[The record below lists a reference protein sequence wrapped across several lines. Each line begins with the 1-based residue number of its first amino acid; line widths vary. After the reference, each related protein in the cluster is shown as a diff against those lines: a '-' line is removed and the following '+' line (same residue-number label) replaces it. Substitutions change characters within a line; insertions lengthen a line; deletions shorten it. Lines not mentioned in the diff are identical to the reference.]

1 MPYTRTMAQ
10 ESLKTSKVSCVPQV
24 RVSSIFKDL
33 KTSITYLNFPL
44 VLEMFSL
51 NSFFLASIIIFVIII
66 IILFSTI
73 VFRFLKFIIIIIIII
88 TF

>member
-1 MPYTRTMAQ
+1 MPYTRIMAQ

-33 KTSITYLNFPL
+33 KTSITYLSFPL

-51 NSFFLASIIIFVIII
+51 NSLFLASIIIFIIIII

-73 VFRFLKFIIIIIIII
+73 VFRFLKFIIIIII

>member
-1 MPYTRTMAQ
+1 MPYTRIMAQ

-24 RVSSIFKDL
+24 RVSSIFKNL

-51 NSFFLASIIIFVIII
+51 NSFFLVSIII
-66 IILFSTI
+66 
-73 VFRFLKFIIIIIIII
+73 FIIIIII
-88 TF
+88 

>member
-1 MPYTRTMAQ
+1 MPYTRIMAQ

-73 VFRFLKFIIIIIIII
+73 VFRFLKFIIIIII